1 MSKQAGRTIQ
11 LYLDDGTPNGLMVA
25 SLKGW
30 TGSILVARN
39 DTLPKMLKRPEA
51 ERTGVYILFG
61 SDPSGQREHSAYIGE
76 AEEIAVRLP
85 KSAKDQPDWEIAAV
99 VTTSDESLT
108 KSHVRYLEAR
118 LIELTRQA
126 NRTTLSNSQQPPSD
140 KRYLP
145 EADIADMEYFL
156 SNLEIVL
163 PVVGINLL
171 KSVAPP
177 TKSTSKSVIFEINHS
192 KGAHAFAVEA
202 NGEFIVLKG
211 STALKDTNYVSNTYK
226 PLRETLLEAKKL
238 IPAKSGHN
246 FEFAEDV
253 AFKSPSAAAAVILD
267 RNSNG
272 RIEWKVKDKAMTY
285 HDWQQQPAVRVGAKA

>member
-61 SDPSGQREHSAYIGE
+61 PDPSGKREHSAYIGE

-85 KSAKDQPDWEIAAV
+85 KSAKDQPDWEIVAV

-108 KSHVRYLEAR
+108 KSHVRSLEAR
-118 LIELTRQA
+118 LIELTRKA
-126 NRTTLSNSQQPPSD
+126 NRTTLSNSQQPPSE

-171 KSVAPP
+171 KSATPP
-177 TKSTSKSVIFEINHS
+177 SKPASKSVIFEINHS
-192 KGAHAFAVEA
+192 KGAHALAVDS

-211 STALKDTNYVSNTYK
+211 STALKDTNYASNSYK
-226 PLRETLLEAKKL
+226 PLRDALIEAKKL
-238 IPAKSGHN
+238 VSTNSGHN
-246 FEFAEDV
+246 LEFAEDI
-253 AFKSPSAAAAVILD
+253 AFKSPSAAAAVVLD

-272 RIEWKVKDKAMTY
+272 RVEWKVKDKGVTY
-285 HDWQQQPAVRVGAKA
+285 HDWQQQLSVPVGTTA

>member
-1 MSKQAGRTIQ
+1 
-11 LYLDDGTPNGLMVA
+11 
-25 SLKGW
+25 
-30 TGSILVARN
+30 
-39 DTLPKMLKRPEA
+39 
-51 ERTGVYILFG
+51 
-61 SDPSGQREHSAYIGE
+61 
-76 AEEIAVRLP
+76 
-85 KSAKDQPDWEIAAV
+85 
-99 VTTSDESLT
+99 
-108 KSHVRYLEAR
+108 
-118 LIELTRQA
+118 
-126 NRTTLSNSQQPPSD
+126 
-140 KRYLP
+140 
-145 EADIADMEYFL
+145 MEYFL